1 MPSSVK
7 IDQHNTR
14 AHIYTLT
21 HKRHSGSKNMIVRK
35 ESGQKMDTI
44 LCTGRIHV
52 QWLSYDVGSTTNC
65 SLWALSETL
74 IPLYSLKPYNELS
87 VAT

>member
-1 MPSSVK
+1 MPSSIK

-14 AHIYTLT
+14 AHIHTHT
-21 HKRHSGSKNMIVRK
+21 HKRHSGSESVIVRK
-35 ESGQKMDTI
+35 ESGLKMDTV

-52 QWLSYDVGSTTNC
+52 QGLSYDVDSTTYR
-65 SLWALSETL
+65 SPWALSETL